1 MFDSQLRSLKDRLFN
16 PLATRLRFTPPW
28 LFSVVG
34 LVVGLAGAVALW
46 QRAYGLGFWLCFG
59 NRCFDALDGA
69 VSRQSGKQSDL
80 GGYLDIVFDFVI
92 YAAVPAGLVFGRP
105 STTNYVALIF
115 LLASFYVNAAA
126 WMYLAAILEK
136 RNQAQTNRLTS
147 VTMPAGLIGGGE
159 TILFFGL
166 FILFPAYLPWLFGL
180 MTLLLI
186 LTIAQRLWWATSHL
200 T

>member
-16 PLATRLRFTPPW
+16 PLAARLGFAPPW
-28 LFSVVG
+28 LFSLAG
-34 LVVGLAGAVALW
+34 LVMGLAGAVALW
-46 QRAYGLGFWLCFG
+46 QRAYSLGFWLCAG

-105 STTNYVALIF
+105 STANYVALIF
-115 LLASFYVNAAA
+115 LLAAFYVNAAA

-136 RNQAQTNRLTS
+136 RNWGQADRLTS

-166 FILFPAYLPWLFGL
+166 FILFPAYLAWLFGL

-186 LTIAQRLWWATSHL
+186 LTIAQRLWWASNHL